1 VAKAKSTSRSSGKSG
16 RSAPKKASSAKKAAK
31 KSTAKKSTAKKST
44 RKSSAAKKTTVQ
56 KSSKAKTTGKKSN
69 KAGSSK
75 AKSTKKRVTKPR
87 AAEASPLTKTQ
98 LRELRDLLL
107 GKRRS
112 LVGDMTGIQDSNGG
126 WQDGNAGSMPTHPAD
141 IGTDNYEHE
150 FTLGLLESER
160 ALLAEIDEA
169 LERMENGTYGVCQ
182 GTGQPIGYPRLRARP
197 WAKYCIDYA
206 RKIEKGLVRPGEPGP
221 EAG

>member
-1 VAKAKSTSRSSGKSG
+1 MAKAKSTSGSSGKSG

-44 RKSSAAKKTTVQ
+44 VQ

-75 AKSTKKRVTKPR
+75 AKSKKKRVTKPR